1 ILYDFGNRS
10 IPSLFSINQEFP
22 NLQLRIVPSGE
33 PFYSEQFPE
42 NHLIVTLFSPICP
55 LCSIMKRLDTLK
67 SIKRSI
73 KQNNTEIKIIL
84 IFSEPFDGNDVETW
98 NRLVQMPFE
107 KYITED
113 IFPED
118 VKYITDDKLRPDPVT
133 IILEKKRRVV
143 FYEGADS
150 DEKWLQNEIMKF
162 IAVEIK

>member
-1 ILYDFGNRS
+1 
-10 IPSLFSINQEFP
+10 
-22 NLQLRIVPSGE
+22 
-33 PFYSEQFPE
+33 
-42 NHLIVTLFSPICP
+42 
-55 LCSIMKRLDTLK
+55 M
-67 SIKRSI
+67 
-73 KQNNTEIKIIL
+73 
-84 IFSEPFDGNDVETW
+84 NDVETW